1 VFLKILEDVR
11 GKLDF
16 VVWGFVVMPEH
27 FHLLITEPRVR
38 TLALAMQVLKQR
50 VSRRCRRRR
59 KSANQMA
66 LWENPPVRA
75 FWQRRYYDFNVFRE
89 RKHIERP

>member
-1 VFLKILEDVR
+1 MTRATGR
-11 GKLDF
+11 GNSLSPT
-16 VVWGFVVMPEH
+16 VAPSP
-27 FHLLITEPRVR
+27 LPSP
-38 TLALAMQVLKQR
+38 VLGRKQR

-66 LWENPPVRA
+66 LWENPPLRA

>member
-1 VFLKILEDVR
+1 
-11 GKLDF
+11 
-16 VVWGFVVMPEH
+16 
-27 FHLLITEPRVR
+27 
-38 TLALAMQVLKQR
+38 MQVLKQR

-75 FWQRRYYDFNVFRE
+75 SWQRRYYDFNVFRE

>member
-1 VFLKILEDVR
+1 
-11 GKLDF
+11 
-16 VVWGFVVMPEH
+16 MH
-27 FHLLITEPRVR
+27 
-38 TLALAMQVLKQR
+38 VLKQR

-75 FWQRRYYDFNVFRE
+75 FWQCRYYDFNVFRE